1 MLSQG
6 YTQAKLEISTV
17 CAESGLTI
25 PERVYYSA
33 PFKLTNFFRLP
44 NGGIE
49 YILMNASA
57 GIMAGDNYQ
66 IDLQLAKGSQLL
78 ISAQSFEKI
87 HAMPVGTAKRKVNIQ
102 IAENASLIYTPL
114 PTIPFQSS
122 VFHSSTEI
130 RLADIT
136 SRLIYSDIISSGR
149 TLRNE
154 RFAFT
159 QYHNLLSVYLGDKI
173 VYRDNCYLV
182 PTEHNL
188 ASCGMF
194 EGYSH
199 LGNLIIYGYLFDPA
213 DLAAIQEIINESG
226 LDCGI
231 SALTG
236 GGHLV
241 RVLSHGAEP
250 ITELF
255 NSIKKN
261 NIVT

>member
-6 YTQAKLEISTV
+6 YTHAKLEISTV

-25 PERVYYSA
+25 PEHVYYSA

-78 ISAQSFEKI
+78 ISAQSYEKI
-87 HAMPVGTAKRKVNIQ
+87 HAMPAGKAKRKVNIQ

-130 RLADIT
+130 RLADIS

-182 PTEHNL
+182 PTEQNL

-199 LGNLIIYGYLFDPA
+199 LGNLIIYGYVFNSENLTSIH
-213 DLAAIQEIINESG
+213 AAIDESG

-231 SALTG
+231 SALAG
-236 GGHLV
+236 GGYLI
-241 RVLSHGAEP
+241 RVLSNAAEP

-255 NSIKKN
+255 NTIKKV
-261 NIVT
+261 IF